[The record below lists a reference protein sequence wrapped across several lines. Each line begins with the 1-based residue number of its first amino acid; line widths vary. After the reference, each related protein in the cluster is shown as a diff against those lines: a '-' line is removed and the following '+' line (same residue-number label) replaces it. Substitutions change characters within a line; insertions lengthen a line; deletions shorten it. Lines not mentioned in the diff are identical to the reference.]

1 MAADK
6 NGYFW
11 GTGRR
16 KTSVARVRLSKGKGG
31 ITINGRSLSDYFPTP
46 RQQAAVMGPLKTIGF
61 ESAYDLNVSVRG
73 GGLTGQAGAIMM
85 GIGRALLQAEPDKTM
100 ALREQGFLSRDP
112 RMVERKKPGKPG
124 ARRSFQFSKR

>member
-16 KTSVARVRLSKGKGG
+16 KTSVARVRLSKGTGKVL
-31 ITINGRSLSDYFPTP
+31 INDRPLQDYFPTH
-46 RQQAAVMGPLKTIGF
+46 RQQAAVLGPLKTIGL
-61 ESAYDLNVSVRG
+61 EANYDVNVSVRG
-73 GGLTGQAGAIMM
+73 GGLTGQAGALMM
-85 GIGRALLQAEPDKTM
+85 GLGRALIQAEPEKTL
-100 ALREQGFLSRDP
+100 ALRDQGFLSRDP

-124 ARRSFQFSKR
+124 ARKSFQFSKR